1 MELSLRNLNHR
12 YTPGNGASL
21 LPGPEFAPPATMEL
35 SLRNLNHRYTP
46 GNGASLLAGR
56 VQPGREVWLRAAWL
70 YDDFASD
77 GGTAETLDD
86 RRTTIGADNWWV
98 MVHFLNKNVTFSPN
112 PLNGVIRQWH
122 GEARASGAIVWSA
135 SE

>member
-1 MELSLRNLNHR
+1 MRTLWV
-12 YTPGNGASL
+12 A
-21 LPGPEFAPPATMEL
+21 GPEFAPPATMEL

-46 GNGASLLAGR
+46 GNAALPLAGR
-56 VQPGREVWLRAAWL
+56 VQPGREIWLRAAWL

-86 RRTTIGADNWWV
+86 RRTTGGADNWRV
-98 MVHFLNKNVTFSPN
+98 MAHFLNKNVTFSPN
-112 PLNGVIRQWH
+112 PLNGVMRQRH
-122 GEARASGAIVWSA
+122 GEAGASGAIVWSA